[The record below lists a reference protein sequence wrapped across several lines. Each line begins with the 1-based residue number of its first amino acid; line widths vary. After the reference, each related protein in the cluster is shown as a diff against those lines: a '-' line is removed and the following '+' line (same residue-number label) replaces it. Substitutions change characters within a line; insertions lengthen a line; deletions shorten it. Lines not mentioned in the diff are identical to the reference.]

1 MTIENTLERIA
12 VALERLVAEKLPALT
27 DPLPL
32 PEVPPDGQPLAAA
45 AIPEA
50 QPKRRGRPP
59 KTAEAA
65 PAAAEPAAEAPPPAG
80 PPAEVTKDDVRRA
93 LISYQAACG
102 NDVSKAR
109 ALLATH
115 GGADVLANVPAERYA
130 AVRQAALDATAK
142 LTG

>member
-12 VALERLVAEKLPALT
+12 VALEALVAEKLPVLT
-27 DPLPL
+27 G
-32 PEVPPDGQPLAAA
+32 PPDAQPEQPRPSAPTAA
-45 AIPEA
+45 EA
-50 QPKRRGRPP
+50 PKRRGRPP
-59 KTAEAA
+59 KTTEAA